1 MDIVNTYY
9 QNSFHNGVYLFFSNT
24 NPLKIVPCPFLWEQ
38 LVPPRS
44 PCWILGHCI
53 KALGLTVILRRSSEK
68 ANYKQSNNIQC
79 RCIIVFLYQNNQS
92 FIYDFLISSIWKQEP
107 FFGAFVDKISV
118 NVSMVVINCVSF
130 IPMEK
135 WKFDIQY
142 LQHSQI
148 CTTVIHTSLLQTL

>member
-1 MDIVNTYY
+1 M
-9 QNSFHNGVYLFFSNT
+9 
-24 NPLKIVPCPFLWEQ
+24 
-38 LVPPRS
+38 
-44 PCWILGHCI
+44 
-53 KALGLTVILRRSSEK
+53 
-68 ANYKQSNNIQC
+68 
-79 RCIIVFLYQNNQS
+79 FLYQNNQS

-118 NVSMVVINCVSF
+118 NVSMAVINCVSF

-148 CTTVIHTSLLQTL
+148 FTTVIYTSLLQTL